1 MRKIK
6 REDENPI
13 DNVLIDLC
21 EFISEPVHQLG
32 FTPNMITF
40 LSLVFGLA
48 AAYCLYTRDYLFA
61 CVLWTV
67 SYFLDCLDGFIARKY
82 KQHSKF
88 GDWFDHISD
97 IVKVSVVLL
106 ILCYNNPKKFFRVIW
121 IIGIFG
127 ILMISFLGCQEK
139 EYDKDESDSL
149 SLSKLLCPNRYFGG
163 LSETLQYMKYFGCGT
178 FNLVLILCFL
188 YYTPLN
194 N

>member
-13 DNVLIDLC
+13 DNVFIDLC

-40 LSLVFGLA
+40 LSLFFGLD

-82 KQHSKF
+82 KQYSKF

-106 ILCYNNPKKFFRVIW
+106 MLYYINSKKFFRIIW
-121 IIGIFG
+121 IIGFFG
-127 ILMISFLGCQEK
+127 ILMVSFLGCQEK
-139 EYDKDESDSL
+139 LYDKDESESL
-149 SLSKLLCPNRYFGG
+149 SMSKYLCPNYYFKDIPA
-163 LSETLQYMKYFGCGT
+163 TLQYMKYFGCGT

-188 YYTPLN
+188 YFN
-194 N
+194 SA